1 MSKPVYRGFGVGLE
15 TSGFRHAI
23 FDMSNLPE
31 EFQRTFG
38 RIEPAAK
45 TPFVGVTTD
54 GHPAPNLY
62 ELKETGLSTAAI
74 AEAARDFLAS
84 LRPEQQPAAALP
96 LDCYQ
101 RRLWCN
107 AFMPYT
113 PHGVLLQ
120 EASDTVRQRALAL
133 VGATLSAKGFH
144 DVRTAMKLNAFLGHL
159 INDGGRNLTEWMY
172 WLTIFGTPSEGEPW
186 GWQVAGH
193 HLDLNVFVLGGQIVI
208 TPAFIG
214 AEPRIS
220 EAIDEPYAG
229 LRVFDEEQARG
240 LELIRALS
248 PGQQNKAIIYPSMRS
263 ADLPP
268 HLAGQLNGR
277 HRAGAGED
285 NLVQPY
291 EGIAASELTSGQREL
306 LLRLMATYVGR
317 LPHGHDA
324 LKMAEIERH
333 LDQTHFSWIGG
344 TELER
349 SPFFY
354 RVHSP
359 VVMIEF
365 DHHAGVFLDNA
376 EPERFHAH
384 TIVRTPNGNDYGID
398 LLRQHYE
405 RFEHTAHGHVPRHGA
420 PRHGAPRHGR

>member
-1 MSKPVYRGFGVGLE
+1 MSKPVYRGFGVGLD

-31 EFQRTFG
+31 EFQRTFS

-45 TPFVGVTTD
+45 VPFVGVTTD
-54 GHPAPNLY
+54 GHPMPDLY
-62 ELKETGLSTAAI
+62 ELKETGLSTRAVT
-74 AEAARDFLAS
+74 EAARDFLAS
-84 LRPEQQPAAALP
+84 LPPQQRQAATLP
-96 LDCYQ
+96 LDAYQ

-107 AFMPYT
+107 AFMPYA
-113 PHGVLLQ
+113 PHGVLLE
-120 EASDTVRQRALAL
+120 EASDTVRRRALAL
-133 VGATLSAKGFH
+133 FEATFSAKGFR
-144 DVRTAMKLNAFLGHL
+144 DVRTAMQLNAFLGHL
-159 INDGGRNLTEWMY
+159 IHDRGRNLTEWMY
-172 WLTIFGTPSEGEPW
+172 WLTVFGTPSDDGPW
-186 GWQVAGH
+186 GWQVSGH

-220 EAIDEPYAG
+220 DETEGPYAG
-229 LRVFDEEQARG
+229 LRVFDDEQAHG
-240 LELIRALS
+240 LDLIRALS
-248 PGQQNKAIIYPSMRS
+248 PLQQGKAVIHPSMQA

-285 NLVQPY
+285 NLLQPY
-291 EGIAASELTSGQREL
+291 EGIAASELTRSQREL
-306 LLRLMATYVGR
+306 LLRLMATYAGR
-317 LPHGHDA
+317 LPHGHDT
-324 LKMAEIERH
+324 LKMAEIEHH

-344 TELER
+344 TDLER

-359 VVMIEF
+359 VIMIEF

-405 RFEHTAHGHVPRHGA
+405 RFEHTPHGHVSR
-420 PRHGAPRHGR
+420 RRR

>member
-1 MSKPVYRGFGVGLE
+1 MAKPVFRSFGAGLD
-15 TSGFRHAI
+15 TSGFHHAI
-23 FDMSNLPE
+23 FDMTNLPE
-31 EFQRTFG
+31 EFRRTFG
-38 RIEPAAK
+38 RIEPAARL
-45 TPFVGVTTD
+45 PFVGVTTD
-54 GHPAPNLY
+54 GHPTPGLY
-62 ELKETGLSTAAI
+62 ELRETGLSTRAVT
-74 AEAARDFLAS
+74 EAARDFLAA
-84 LRPEQQPAAALP
+84 LAPQQASTAVLP
-96 LDCYQ
+96 LDSHQ

-107 AFMPYT
+107 AFMPYA
-113 PHGVLLQ
+113 PHGVLLE
-120 EASDTVRQRALAL
+120 EAGDAVRQRALAL
-133 VGATLSAKGFH
+133 LAATFSARGLR
-144 DVRTAMKLNAFLGHL
+144 DIRTAMQLNALLGHL
-159 INDGGRNLTEWMY
+159 IGDGGRNLTQWMY
-172 WLTIFGTPSEGEPW
+172 WLTLFGTPSIDEPW
-186 GWQVAGH
+186 GWQLSGH

-220 EAIDEPYAG
+220 DETEGPYAG
-229 LRVFDEEQARG
+229 LRVFDDEQADG
-240 LELIRALS
+240 LALIRALS
-248 PGQQNKAIIYPSMRS
+248 PPQRDKAILHPSMMS

-291 EGIAASELTSGQREL
+291 EGIAASELTREQRAL
-306 LLRLMATYVGR
+306 LLRLMVTYAGR

-324 LKMAEIERH
+324 LKMAEVERH

-344 TELER
+344 TELEHT
-349 SPFFY
+349 PFYY

-359 VVMIEF
+359 VMMIEF

-405 RFEHTAHGHVPRHGA
+405 RFEHTPHGHVPRHG
-420 PRHGAPRHGR
+420 R

>member
-1 MSKPVYRGFGVGLE
+1 MSKPVYRGFGVGLD
-15 TSGFRHAI
+15 TGGFHHAT

-31 EFQRTFG
+31 EFQRTFS

-45 TPFVGVTTD
+45 VPFVGVTTD
-54 GHPAPNLY
+54 GHPQHGRY
-62 ELKETGLSTAAI
+62 ELKETGLSCRAVV
-74 AEAARDFLAS
+74 EAARDFLAN
-84 LRPEQQPAAALP
+84 LPPQQQKLAVLP
-96 LDCYQ
+96 LESHQ

-107 AFMPYT
+107 AFMPYD
-113 PHGVLLQ
+113 PHGVLLE
-120 EASDTVRQRALAL
+120 EASDTVRRRALAL
-133 VGATLSAKGFH
+133 FEATFSAKGFW
-144 DVRTAMKLNAFLGHL
+144 DVRMAMQLNAYLGHL

-172 WLTIFGTPSEGEPW
+172 WVTIFGTPSLDEPW

-214 AEPRIS
+214 AEPRMS
-220 EAIDEPYAG
+220 DENEGPYAG
-229 LRVFDEEQARG
+229 LRVFDDEQAHG
-240 LELIRALS
+240 LELVRALS
-248 PGQQNKAIIYPSMRS
+248 PVQQTKAILYPSMRTT
-263 ADLPP
+263 DLPQ

-291 EGIAASELTSGQREL
+291 EGIAAADLTRGQRDL
-306 LLRLMATYVGR
+306 LLRLIGIYADR

-324 LKMAEIERH
+324 LQMAAIAHH

-344 TELER
+344 TELEKT
-349 SPFFY
+349 PFYY

-359 VVMIEF
+359 VIMIEF

-384 TIVRTPNGNDYGID
+384 TIVRTPNGGDYGID
-398 LLRQHYE
+398 LLRQHYD
-405 RFEHTAHGHVPRHGA
+405 RFEHTPHGHVPKP
-420 PRHGAPRHGR
+420 PR